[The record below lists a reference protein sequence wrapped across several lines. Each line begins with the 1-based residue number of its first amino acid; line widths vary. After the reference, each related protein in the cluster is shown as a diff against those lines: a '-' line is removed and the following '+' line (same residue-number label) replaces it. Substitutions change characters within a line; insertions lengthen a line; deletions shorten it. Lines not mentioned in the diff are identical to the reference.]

1 MENRSPARKNALEK
15 AWAILEKAPLIDGHN
30 DLPMVIRHDPV
41 AEGDIEKFRLDE
53 EHATGDTD
61 IPRLRRGGV
70 SGQIWA
76 AFAPSESTRPAM
88 HTLEQ
93 IDLIMRMNEAFPDV
107 FLPALS
113 PDDALR
119 AKQEGKIA
127 SITAVEGAIG
137 LENSLAPL
145 RVWFAAGVR
154 LITLCH
160 NGTLDWVDSATDVP
174 RCGGLSAFGRSVVR
188 EMNRLG
194 IMVDCAHVSADA
206 MRQVLD
212 VSSAPIVFSHS
223 NARALCDH
231 PRNVPDDV
239 LARLP
244 ENDGIVMATFVPHF
258 VSEAVRLWITPLR
271 RLAGATLGDNWGKQ
285 IRAYEQEHGPAPIAT
300 VEQVADHVEYLAAR
314 VGAGRVGIGSD
325 FWGGP
330 DSPKG
335 LEDVSCFPNLLAE
348 MIARGWSE
356 DHVAGLAGANFLRVF
371 RAVEREAGK
380 LRAAERKGC
389 SAAGRRVDVP
399 AG

>member
-1 MENRSPARKNALEK
+1 MQNRGPARKKALEK

-41 AEGDIEKFRLDE
+41 AEGDVPKFRLDE
-53 EHATGDTD
+53 EHADGDTD

-76 AFAPSESTRPAM
+76 AFAPSETTRPAM

-107 FLPALS
+107 FVPTLS
-113 PDDALR
+113 ADDALR
-119 AKQEGKIA
+119 AKAEGKIA
-127 SITAVEGAIG
+127 SITAVEGAVG

-154 LITLCH
+154 LVTLCH
-160 NGTLDWVDSATDVP
+160 NGTLDWVDSATDAP
-174 RCGGLSAFGRSVVR
+174 RCGGLSAFGRTVVR

-212 VSSAPIVFSHS
+212 VSTAPIVFSHS
-223 NARALCDH
+223 NARALCNH

-239 LARLP
+239 LARVP
-244 ENDGIVMATFVPHF
+244 ANDGIVMATFVPHF
-258 VSEAVRLWITPLR
+258 VSEEVRQWIAPLR
-271 RLAGATLGDNWGKQ
+271 SQAGTTLGDDWGEKV
-285 IRAYEQEHGPAPIAT
+285 RAYEREHGPAPIAT
-300 VEQVADHVEYLAAR
+300 VEQVADHLEHLAGK
-314 VGAGRVGIGSD
+314 VGASRVGIGSD

-330 DSPKG
+330 DSPRG

-348 MIARGWSE
+348 MIARGWSD
-356 DHVAGLAGANFLRVF
+356 DHVAGLAGHNFLRVF
-371 RAVEREAGK
+371 RAVEREGQH
-380 LRAAERKGC
+380 LRASMRKGDGA
-389 SAAGRRVDVP
+389 SGRRVEAP